1 MTKSAWSRK
10 PNEGYIASR
19 KMGKPASQPNAENE
33 KGAAKTQPSFLR
45 DIYEFVCRPPPDHI
59 EVVARVTV
67 CAFLAYVLCMGNFDN
82 VIPPSQVGTIGS
94 VGAFMS
100 MLFPTLLFSV
110 EAIVFPGQVMTIVV
124 ALGFATMLLTC
135 AASVGKGLYVAM
147 YSLTALLCSPI
158 QFDKMAG
165 GNARVFIMNL
175 ALNSMGFVE
184 VAVSDG
190 QDAVNGFWNNPSGE
204 KWGSSFISSIVAWC
218 WIMLLLIAG
227 RILPP
232 FRTARAAFSKG
243 FVPAAMRHISEL
255 IMFEE
260 EGLDESSNRSDVI
273 KKEQHE
279 DAIDGKREVLTDG
292 NTANDRE
299 KRRQDLIST
308 LVRDGTVLVGGGVA
322 ALTSFEPRLTRFG
335 PPECTFV
342 ILMKLMKAVEWCN
355 ITMLAVAMI
364 PPDKVD
370 MARKKAASPTNKEAA
385 NRLNNCA
392 EALMKGV
399 PLTLDDAAGSIET
412 QDEECCANNSS
423 FDPLLLTQKTQN
435 VATTAISWIE
445 AMGHPDRTNF
455 RSYFGKSARSAIW
468 HNNKPWLLSAFGIL
482 IAFYKNIRRVFQ
494 HETWKRIFKTPYHDR
509 EKFVWCIKFTIGMTA
524 LVAMGVYWE
533 AFANLE
539 VPVRDEGMPVGAHFS
554 GWYIIAYAMSS
565 TQTSEGTV
573 KKGLLRLIGT
583 ATGGFSG
590 WIALTACGTNVY
602 GLVAW
607 LTVTTIIATYLGLE
621 RGFKSRMGLSAD
633 YGYFPGYFTLTQALV
648 VIDVFVGVG
657 GKNDIVANRIL
668 ANTTGIAMAIVLAII
683 PPGLWGGDPKY
694 AMALLREEQ
703 TALRECLEI
712 LLSSTE
718 AVDDR
723 DAGFEKLASRIEKL
737 LSDKKAVKMKLSN
750 EANGF
755 YKDSSRFS
763 RLPFCRVDPKL
774 KSELDALISVGSL
787 IFVVLDFAAHIC
799 RTKDLRSSLLDQ
811 PGRSSCL
818 RDVVKELKSD
828 VVNEAGDVATAEG
841 AADHTASATNAE
853 PAEDNEGAALKEDAT
868 ILFLHYVKIAHHT
881 LRKRKSGLSEIKKW
895 GI

>member
-1 MTKSAWSRK
+1 MPSKMINATNETKTG
-10 PNEGYIASR
+10 NENGL
-19 KMGKPASQPNAENE
+19 
-33 KGAAKTQPSFLR
+33 AKTQPSFLR
-45 DIYEFVCRPPPDHI
+45 NVYEHVCRPPPDHI
-59 EVVARVTV
+59 EVVARVTIS
-67 CAFLAYVLCMGNFDN
+67 AFLAYVLCMGKFDN

-110 EAIVFPGQVMTIVV
+110 QAIIFPGQVMTIVV

-135 AASVGKGLYVAM
+135 AASVGDGFYVAM
-147 YSLTALLCSPI
+147 YGITALLCSPI
-158 QFDKMAG
+158 QFDKVAG
-165 GNARVFIMNL
+165 GNTRVFIMNL

-184 VAVSDG
+184 VAVSGG

-227 RILPP
+227 RVLPP
-232 FRTARAAFSKG
+232 FRTARTAFSKG

-255 IMFEE
+255 IIFEE
-260 EGLDESSNRSDVI
+260 EGLDESSDRSDVI

-279 DAIDGKREVLTDG
+279 DPIDGKREMLTDG
-292 NTANDRE
+292 NTASDRE
-299 KRRQDLIST
+299 KRRHDLIGT
-308 LVRDGTVLVGGGVA
+308 LVHDETVLAGGAIA

-342 ILMKLMKAVEWCN
+342 ILMNLMKAVEWCN
-355 ITMLAVAMI
+355 ITMLAVALI

-370 MARKKAASPTNKEAA
+370 LARKKAASSANKEAA
-385 NRLNNCA
+385 ERLNKCA

-399 PLTLDDAAGSIET
+399 PLTLDGAAATSEIK
-412 QDEECCANNSS
+412 DEECCVDDSS
-423 FDPLLLTQKTQN
+423 FDPLHFTQKTRN
-435 VATTAISWIE
+435 VATAANSWIE
-445 AMGHPDRTNF
+445 AMGRPDRTNV
-455 RSYFGKSARSAIW
+455 RSYFDKSARSAMW
-468 HNNKPWLLSAFGIL
+468 HNNKPWLLSTFGII

-494 HETWKRIFKTPYHDR
+494 HETWRRIFKPPYHDK
-509 EKFVWCIKFTIGMTA
+509 EKFVWCIKFAIGMTA
-524 LVAMGVYWE
+524 LVSMGVYWE

-554 GWYIIAYAMSS
+554 GWYIIAYSMSS

-590 WIALTACGTNVY
+590 WIALSACGTNVY

-607 LTVTTIIATYLGLE
+607 GTVTTSIATYLGLE
-621 RGFKSRMGLSAD
+621 RGFKSRMGLSTD
-633 YGYFPGYFTLTQALV
+633 YGYFPGYFALTQAIV
-648 VIDVFVGVG
+648 VIDVFNGVG

-694 AMALLREEQ
+694 AMALLCEEQ
-703 TALRECLEI
+703 EILRECLEI
-712 LLSSTE
+712 LLSPTE
-718 AVDDR
+718 ESDDR
-723 DAGFEKLASRIEKL
+723 DAGFEKLATRIDKL
-737 LSDKKAVKMKLSN
+737 HSDKRAVAAKLSN
-750 EANGF
+750 EANDF
-755 YKDSSRFS
+755 YKDSSRFR

-774 KSELDALISVGSL
+774 KSELDALTSVGSL
-787 IFVVLDFAAHIC
+787 IFIMLDFAAKIC
-799 RTKDLRSSLLDQ
+799 RTEDLRSSLLDQ
-811 PGRSSCL
+811 PEQSSCL
-818 RDVVKELKSD
+818 RDVLKELKSD
-828 VVNEAGDVATAEG
+828 VANEPVDGVTSGG
-841 AADHTASATNAE
+841 AADHTASATSVE
-853 PAEDNEGAALKEDAT
+853 TAEDDEGAAPKEDAT
-868 ILFLHYVKIAHHT
+868 KLFLHYVKIAHHK
-881 LRKRKSGLSEIKKW
+881 LRERKSGLSAIKKW